1 MLTAEAERI
10 AEIRRENRGD
20 MKIFRQNSVAIYMW
34 LIVVAGTASVLY
46 AAYSLPRGI
55 IDGYFLLL
63 TLITAVLGS
72 RIAIRIPAISGN
84 ITLEDTF
91 VFIALLLYGGEAAVM
106 IGALAGICSALR
118 ISRKVRTVAFGSASL
133 ACSVFTTATVLK
145 FIFGSTTNLMK
156 SGASLAIIAL
166 CVMGMVQYLLHTG
179 IGSIASALKSNERLW
194 YMWSRNFLWISISY
208 FAGAAGAGFIVSS
221 LGTVRF
227 WAFLVCI
234 PIIVIVY
241 FSYDRYMREVKAS
254 ARHAEEAE
262 RRRAESERQ
271 RAEQAERHVLEL
283 NNYIAEQERI
293 SRVLEETK
301 DHFRHAA
308 FHDSLTGL
316 PNRAMFTEL
325 LKAEI
330 ESSER
335 LDGHMFAVLFLD
347 LDRFK
352 NINDSL
358 GHTHGDLLLVAFA
371 ERLERTLRP
380 VDTLARF
387 GGDEFAILLS
397 GMTDAT
403 DAVRVAQRIQDELS
417 QPFVLDKNSAFAT
430 ASIGI
435 ALSSSGYD
443 RADDILRDADIAM
456 YRAKENG
463 KARYEVFDQGMHAR
477 AVSRLQLESDLRQAI
492 EQKEFCVYYQPIVCL
507 QTGRLSGFEAL
518 VRWNHPRRGI
528 VSPADFIP
536 VAEET
541 GLIVPIGQWVLNEAC
556 SHIRQWQID
565 SPSHRSL
572 SLSVNL
578 SARQVAQPDLLER
591 IKAALEASQLNPH
604 CLKLEI
610 TESVVM
616 ENAEAA
622 ALMFKQLRSL
632 GVQLSIDDFGTGY
645 SSLSYL
651 HRFPLN
657 YLKID
662 RSFVMRL
669 TTDNDNAIVRT
680 ISTLARNLGME
691 VIAEGVETEEQYQQ
705 LKMLGCEYGQGYLFS
720 RPVENDGVE
729 HLLAQDARR
738 DTEPDINLE
747 QHGEDVIVSA
757 RLVV

>member
-1 MLTAEAERI
+1 MKKLQ
-10 AEIRRENRGD
+10 ENLAST
-20 MKIFRQNSVAIYMW
+20 FMW
-34 LIVVAGTASVLY
+34 LVVATGATACLY
-46 AAYSLPRGI
+46 VTYNFPPGR
-55 IDGYFLLL
+55 IDGYLLL
-63 TLITAVLGS
+63 LAIVTAVIGS
-72 RIAIRIPAISGN
+72 RIAIRIPQINVN
-84 ITLEDTF
+84 ITVDDTF
-91 VFIALLLYGGEAAVM
+91 VFTALLLYGGEAAVL
-106 IGALAGICSALR
+106 IGAFAGVCSALR
-118 ISRKVRTVAFGSASL
+118 ISRKLRTVAFGGAALASA
-133 ACSVFTTATVLK
+133 VFATETVLK
-145 FIFGSTTNLMK
+145 LAFGSTTNLMQ
-156 SGASLAIIAL
+156 GDAAVAVTAL
-166 CVMGMVQYLLHTG
+166 CVMGMVQYLVHTL
-179 IGSIASALKSNERLW
+179 IGATASALKSQQSVW
-194 YMWSRNFLWISISY
+194 YVWSRNFLWISISY

-221 LGTVRF
+221 MGTARI
-227 WAFLVCI
+227 WALLVCI
-234 PIIVIVY
+234 PIIIIVY

-254 ARHAEEAE
+254 ARYAEEAE
-262 RRRAESERQ
+262 RRRAESEHE
-271 RAEQAERHVLEL
+271 RAEQAERHVQEL
-283 NNYIAEQERI
+283 NNYIVEQERI

-301 DHFRHAA
+301 EHFRHAA

-330 ESSER
+330 ESAK
-335 LDGHMFAVLFLD
+335 LKTDHLFAVLFLD

-358 GHTHGDLLLVAFA
+358 GHTYGDLLLVAFA

-380 VDTLARF
+380 MDTLARF
-387 GGDEFAILLS
+387 GGDEFAILIS
-397 GMTDAT
+397 GMSDAT
-403 DAVRVAQRIQDELS
+403 DAVRVAQRIQDELK

-430 ASIGI
+430 SSMGI
-435 ALSSSGYD
+435 ALSSTGYD
-443 RADDILRDADIAM
+443 KPEDILRDADTAM

-463 KARYEVFDQGMHAR
+463 KARYEVFDQAMHAR
-477 AVSRLQLESDLRQAI
+477 AVSRLQLESDLRQAV
-492 EQKEFCVYYQPIVCL
+492 ERKEFCVYYQPIVSL
-507 QTGRLSGFEAL
+507 QTGRLTGFEAL
-518 VRWNHPRRGI
+518 VRWNHPRRGL

-541 GLIVPIGQWVLNEAC
+541 GLIVPIGEWVLAEAC
-556 SHIRQWQID
+556 TRVREWQIG

-578 SARQVAQPDLLER
+578 SARQVEQADLLER
-591 IKAALEASQLNPH
+591 IHEALETSKLSPH

-622 ALMFKQLRSL
+622 ALKFKQLRSL

-662 RSFVMRL
+662 RSFVSRL

-691 VIAEGVETEEQYQQ
+691 VIAEGIETEEQYQQ
-705 LKMLGCEYGQGYLFS
+705 LRLLGCEYGQGYLFS
-720 RPVENDGVE
+720 QPVNSEAVLL
-729 HLLAQDARR
+729 LLAQDAHR
-738 DTEPDINLE
+738 DSSPDLHIGPVAAE
-747 QHGEDVIVSA
+747 EEVSA
-757 RLVV
+757 GYSM

>member
-1 MLTAEAERI
+1 MWT
-10 AEIRRENRGD
+10 
-20 MKIFRQNSVAIYMW
+20 VAA
-34 LIVVAGTASVLY
+34 AGAAACLY
-46 AAYSLPRGI
+46 SAYTLPHALV
-55 IDGYFLLL
+55 DGYFLLL
-63 TLITAVLGS
+63 TVVTAVIGS
-72 RIAIRIPAISGN
+72 RIAIRIPQINLN
-84 ITLEDTF
+84 ITVDDTF
-91 VFIALLLYGGEAAVM
+91 VFIALLLYGGESAVI
-106 IGALAGICSALR
+106 IGALTGVCSALR
-118 ISRKVRTVAFGSASL
+118 ISRKARTVAFGGGAVACAVFVTARVLSL
-133 ACSVFTTATVLK
+133 T
-145 FIFGSTTNLMK
+145 FGSPTALF
-156 SGASLAIIAL
+156 SYGASMAIIGL
-166 CVMGMVQYLLHTG
+166 CLMGVVQYLSHTLMG
-179 IGSIASALKSNERLW
+179 ATASALKSNESIW
-194 YMWSRNFLWISISY
+194 GMWSRNFLWISISY
-208 FAGAAGAGFIVSS
+208 FSGAAGAGFIVSS
-221 LGTVRF
+221 LGTARF

-234 PIIVIVY
+234 PIIIIVY

-262 RRRAESERQ
+262 RARAEAEHE
-271 RAEQAERHVLEL
+271 RAEQAERHVQEL
-283 NNYIAEQERI
+283 NAYIAEQERI

-301 DHFRHAA
+301 EHFRHAA

-325 LKAEI
+325 LKAEM
-330 ESSER
+330 EGSKR
-335 LDGHMFAVLFLD
+335 RNDHLFAVLFLD

-371 ERLERTLRP
+371 ERLERALRP

-397 GMTDAT
+397 GMHDAT
-403 DAVRVAQRIQDELS
+403 DAVRVAQRISEELS

-443 RADDILRDADIAM
+443 RPEDILRDADTAM

-463 KARYEVFDQGMHAR
+463 KARYEVFDHAMHAR
-477 AVSRLQLESDLRQAI
+477 AVSRLQLESDLRQAV
-492 EQKEFCVYYQPIVCL
+492 EQKEFCVYYQPIVSL
-507 QTGRLSGFEAL
+507 ETGRLAGFEAL
-518 VRWNHPRRGI
+518 VRWNHPRRGL

-541 GLIVPIGQWVLNEAC
+541 GLIVPIGEWVLQEAC
-556 SHIRQWQID
+556 KHVRKCQLAF
-565 SPSHRSL
+565 PSHRSL

-578 SARQVAQPDLLER
+578 SARQVAQADLLDR
-591 IKAALEASQLNPH
+591 IKEALASSKLNAH
-604 CLKLEI
+604 HLKLEI

-622 ALMFKQLRSL
+622 ALMFKQLRAL

-662 RSFVMRL
+662 RSFVSRL

-691 VIAEGVETEEQYQQ
+691 VIAEGIETEEQYQQ
-705 LKMLGCEYGQGYLFS
+705 LKMLGCEYGQGFLFS
-720 RPVENDGVE
+720 HPVNAEGVL
-729 HLLAQDARR
+729 HLLAQDAHR
-738 DTEPDINLE
+738 DGEPQFELSRTQAE
-747 QHGEDVIVSA
+747 EDVTLIYSM
-757 RLVV
+757 

>member
-1 MLTAEAERI
+1 M
-10 AEIRRENRGD
+10 
-20 MKIFRQNSVAIYMW
+20 SVYMW
-34 LIVVAGTASVLY
+34 TVVTAGAACVLY
-46 AAYSLPRGI
+46 ATYKLQVGV

-72 RIAIRIPAISGN
+72 RIAIRIPKISAN

-106 IGALAGICSALR
+106 IGALAGICAALR
-118 ISRKVRTVAFGSASL
+118 ISRKVRTVAFGSSAL
-133 ACSVFTTATVLK
+133 AVSVMTTATVLK
-145 FIFGSTTNLMK
+145 LVFGSTTNLLNNGSSM
-156 SGASLAIIAL
+156 AIISL
-166 CVMGMVQYLLHTG
+166 CVMGLVQYLVHTG
-179 IGSIASALKSNERLW
+179 LGSIASALKVGESLW
-194 YMWSRNFLWISISY
+194 HMWTRNFLWISISY

-221 LGTVRF
+221 LGTARF
-227 WAFLVCI
+227 WAFLICI

-262 RRRAESERQ
+262 RARAELEHQ
-271 RAEQAERHVLEL
+271 RAEQAEKHVQEL

-301 DHFRHAA
+301 EHFRHAA

-330 ESSER
+330 ESSNR
-335 LDGHMFAVLFLD
+335 RNDHMFAVLFLD

-380 VDTLARF
+380 IDTLARF

-443 RADDILRDADIAM
+443 RPDDILRDADIAM

-463 KARYEVFDQGMHAR
+463 KARYELFDHGMHAR

-492 EQKEFCVYYQPIVCL
+492 EQKEFCVYYQPIISL
-507 QTGRLSGFEAL
+507 QTGRLAGFEAL
-518 VRWNHPRRGI
+518 VRWNHPRRGL
-528 VSPADFIP
+528 VAPADFIP

-556 SHIRQWQID
+556 AQVRQWQID

-578 SARQVAQPDLLER
+578 SARQVAQPDLLQR
-591 IKAALEASQLNPH
+591 IKDALETSKLNPH

-622 ALMFKQLRSL
+622 AQMFKQLRSL

-691 VIAEGVETEEQYQQ
+691 VIAEGIETEEQFQQ

-720 RPVENDGVE
+720 RPVSNDGVE
-729 HLLAQDARR
+729 HLLAQDSKR
-738 DTEPDINLE
+738 DREIDLNLDQTADE
-747 QHGEDVIVSA
+747 FS
-757 RLVV
+757 VVYSM

>member
-1 MLTAEAERI
+1 
-10 AEIRRENRGD
+10 
-20 MKIFRQNSVAIYMW
+20 MW
-34 LIVVAGTASVLY
+34 TVVAAGAATCLY
-46 AAYSLPRGI
+46 AAYTLPRGLV
-55 IDGYFLLL
+55 DGYFLLL
-63 TLITAVLGS
+63 TLVTAVIGS
-72 RIAIRIPAISGN
+72 RIAIRIPQINLN
-84 ITLEDTF
+84 ITVDDTF
-91 VFIALLLYGGEAAVM
+91 VFIALLLYGGESAVL
-106 IGALAGICSALR
+106 IGALSGVCSALR
-118 ISRKVRTVAFGSASL
+118 ISRMPRTVAFGGASV
-133 ACSVFTTATVLK
+133 ACAVFVTAKVLS
-145 FIFGSTTNLMK
+145 FTFGSPTALFAHGPSM
-156 SGASLAIIAL
+156 AIIGL
-166 CVMGMVQYLLHTG
+166 CLMGIAQYLAHTG
-179 IGSIASALKSNERLW
+179 MGATASALKAGESIWR
-194 YMWSRNFLWISISY
+194 MWSRNFLWISISY

-221 LGTVRF
+221 LGTARF

-234 PIIVIVY
+234 PIIIIVY

-262 RRRAESERQ
+262 RARAEAEHE
-271 RAEQAERHVLEL
+271 RAEQAERHVQEL
-283 NNYIAEQERI
+283 NAYIAEQERI

-325 LKAEI
+325 LKAEMD
-330 ESSER
+330 SSKR
-335 LDGHMFAVLFLD
+335 RDDHMFAVLFLD

-371 ERLERTLRP
+371 ERLERALRP

-397 GMTDAT
+397 GMHDAT
-403 DAVRVAQRIQDELS
+403 DAVRVAQRISEELS

-443 RADDILRDADIAM
+443 RPEDILRDADTAM

-463 KARYEVFDQGMHAR
+463 KARYEVFDHGMHAR
-477 AVSRLQLESDLRQAI
+477 AVSRLQLESDLRRAVEEKQ
-492 EQKEFCVYYQPIVCL
+492 FCVYYQPIVSL
-507 QTGRLSGFEAL
+507 ETGRLAGFEAL
-518 VRWNHPRRGI
+518 VRWNHPRRGL

-541 GLIVPIGQWVLNEAC
+541 GLIVPIGEWVLQEAC
-556 SHIRQWQID
+556 RHIRECQTAH
-565 SPSHRSL
+565 PSHRSL

-578 SARQVAQPDLLER
+578 SARQVAQSDLLDR
-591 IKAALEASQLNPH
+591 IKEALAISKLNPH
-604 CLKLEI
+604 HLKLEI

-662 RSFVMRL
+662 RSFVSRL

-691 VIAEGVETEEQYQQ
+691 VIAEGIETEEQYQQ

-720 RPVENDGVE
+720 QPVNNEGVL
-729 HLLAQDARR
+729 HLLAQDAHR
-738 DTEPDINLE
+738 DENPELE
-747 QHGEDVIVSA
+747 LTPRPAEEDVALAYSM
-757 RLVV
+757 

>member
-1 MLTAEAERI
+1 
-10 AEIRRENRGD
+10 
-20 MKIFRQNSVAIYMW
+20 MW
-34 LIVVAGTASVLY
+34 LVVAAGAAACLN
-46 AAYSLPRGI
+46 AAYWLHGGMV
-55 IDGYFLLL
+55 DGYFLLL
-63 TLITAVLGS
+63 TVATAVIGS
-72 RIAIRIPAISGN
+72 RIAIRIPQINLN
-84 ITLEDTF
+84 ITVDDTF
-91 VFIALLLYGGEAAVM
+91 VFIALLHYGSERAVLL
-106 IGALAGICSALR
+106 GALAGICSALR
-118 ISRKVRTVAFGSASL
+118 ISRKARTVAFGGGAL
-133 ACSVFTTATVLK
+133 ACAVFATGKVLTLTVGAPTAV
-145 FIFGSTTNLMK
+145 FAH
-156 SGASLAIIAL
+156 GASMAVIGL
-166 CVMGMVQYLLHTG
+166 CLTGIVQYLAHTG
-179 IGSIASALKSNERLW
+179 IGATASALKNNESIWR
-194 YMWSRNFLWISISY
+194 MWSRNFLWISISY

-221 LGTVRF
+221 LGTGRF
-227 WAFLVCI
+227 WAILVCI
-234 PIIVIVY
+234 PIVIIVY

-262 RRRAESERQ
+262 RARAEAEHE
-271 RAEQAERHVLEL
+271 RAEQAERHVQEL
-283 NNYIAEQERI
+283 NAYIAEQERI

-301 DHFRHAA
+301 EHFRHAA

-325 LKAEI
+325 LKAEM
-330 ESSER
+330 ESSKR
-335 LDGHMFAVLFLD
+335 RDAHMFAVLFLD

-371 ERLERTLRP
+371 ERLERILRP

-397 GMTDAT
+397 GMSDAT

-417 QPFVLDKNSAFAT
+417 QPFVLDKNSAFASS
-430 ASIGI
+430 SIGI

-443 RADDILRDADIAM
+443 RPEDILRDADTAM

-463 KARYEVFDQGMHAR
+463 KARYEVFDHGMHAR
-477 AVSRLQLESDLRQAI
+477 AVSRLQLESDLRQAV
-492 EQKEFCVYYQPIVCL
+492 EQKQFCVYYQPIICL
-507 QTGRLSGFEAL
+507 QSGRLAGFEAL
-518 VRWNHPRRGI
+518 VRWNHPRRGL

-541 GLIVPIGQWVLNEAC
+541 GLIVPIGEWVLHEAC
-556 SHIRQWQID
+556 RHIRQCQLAHA
-565 SPSHRSL
+565 SHRSL

-578 SARQVAQPDLLER
+578 SARQVAQPDLLDR
-591 IKAALEASQLNPH
+591 IKEALTNSKLNPH

-622 ALMFKQLRSL
+622 ALMFKQLRLL

-662 RSFVMRL
+662 RSFVSRL
-669 TTDNDNAIVRT
+669 TTDHDNAIIRT
-680 ISTLARNLGME
+680 ISTLAHNLGME
-691 VIAEGVETEEQYQQ
+691 VIAEGIETEEQYRQ
-705 LKMLGCEYGQGYLFS
+705 LRMLGCEYGQGFLFS
-720 RPVENDGVE
+720 HPVDDQGV
-729 HLLAQDARR
+729 RR
-738 DTEPDINLE
+738 LLE
-747 QHGEDVIVSA
+747 QNAHRDVAHDLTLNPPSDDDVILAYSM
-757 RLVV
+757 

>member
-1 MLTAEAERI
+1 
-10 AEIRRENRGD
+10 
-20 MKIFRQNSVAIYMW
+20 MKNLRQQLFDVFMWLVVAIGAAACFY
-34 LIVVAGTASVLY
+34 SVLT
-46 AAYSLPRGI
+46 LPSGTI
-55 IDGYFLLL
+55 SGYFLLL
-63 TLITAVLGS
+63 VVVTAVIGS
-72 RIAIRIPAISGN
+72 RIAIRIPKVN
-84 ITLEDTF
+84 LNVTVDDTF
-91 VFIALLLYGGEAAVM
+91 VFFTLLYYGGEAAVL
-106 IGALAGICSALR
+106 IGALAGLCSALR
-118 ISRKVRTVAFGSASL
+118 ISRKARTVAFGSA
-133 ACSVFTTATVLK
+133 AVAVSVLTTATTLK
-145 FIFGSTTNLMK
+145 IVFGSTTNLLQ
-156 SGASLAIIAL
+156 GDAARAITAL
-166 CVMGMVQYLLHTG
+166 CLTALVQYLVHTG
-179 IGSIASALKSNERLW
+179 VGAVASSLKTGESLW
-194 YMWSRNFLWISISY
+194 RMWTRNFLWISISY
-208 FAGAAGAGFIVSS
+208 FAGAAGAGFIVNS
-221 LGTVRF
+221 LGTGRF

-234 PIIVIVY
+234 PIIIIVY

-254 ARHAEEAE
+254 ARQAEEAE
-262 RRRAESERQ
+262 RARAELEHQ
-271 RAEQAERHVLEL
+271 RAEQAERHVQEL

-301 DHFRHAA
+301 EHFRHAA

-316 PNRAMFTEL
+316 PNRGMFTEL

-330 ESSER
+330 ETAKR
-335 LDGHMFAVLFLD
+335 APDHLFAVLFLD

-387 GGDEFAILLS
+387 GGDEFAILVS
-397 GMTDAT
+397 GMSDTTDAI
-403 DAVRVAQRIQDELS
+403 RVAQRIQDELRH
-417 QPFVLDKNSAFAT
+417 PFVLDKNSTFAT

-435 ALSSSGYD
+435 ALSSTGYD
-443 RADDILRDADIAM
+443 RPEDTLRDADIAM

-463 KARYEVFDQGMHAR
+463 KARYEMFDHGMHAR
-477 AVSRLQLESDLRQAI
+477 AVSRLQLESDLREAV
-492 EQKEFCVYYQPIVCL
+492 ERKEFCVFYQPIVSL
-507 QTGRLSGFEAL
+507 QTGRLAGFEAL
-518 VRWNHPRRGI
+518 VRWNHPRRGL

-541 GLIVPIGQWVLNEAC
+541 GLIVPIGDWVLAEAC
-556 SHIRQWQID
+556 ARLREWQLA
-565 SPSHRSL
+565 SPSHRAL

-578 SARQVAQPDLLER
+578 SARQVAQPDLLEW
-591 IKAALEASQLNPH
+591 IKKALNDSNLSPH

-662 RSFVMRL
+662 RSFVARL

-691 VIAEGVETEEQYQQ
+691 VIAEGIETEEQFAQ
-705 LKMLGCEYGQGYLFS
+705 LRMLGCEYGQGYLFS
-720 RPVENDGVE
+720 PPIADHGVR
-729 HLLAQDARR
+729 HLLSQDAYRGVQ
-738 DTEPDINLE
+738 L
-747 QHGEDVIVSA
+747 DVHPQPTTDD
-757 RLVV
+757 VVVPYSM

>member
-1 MLTAEAERI
+1 MIDRRQQLT
-10 AEIRRENRGD
+10 GL
-20 MKIFRQNSVAIYMW
+20 YMW
-34 LIVVAGTASVLY
+34 TVVAAGSASVLY
-46 AAYSLPRGI
+46 AAYTLPAGI
-55 IDGYFLLL
+55 IDGYFLIL

-72 RIAIRIPAISGN
+72 RIAIRISHVNAN

-118 ISRKVRTVAFGSASL
+118 ISRKVRTVAFASASL
-133 ACSVFTTATVLK
+133 AVAVFATTTALK
-145 FIFGSTTNLMK
+145 IAFGSTTNLLNQGT
-156 SGASLAIIAL
+156 SIAIIAL
-166 CVMGMVQYLLHTG
+166 CLMGMVQYLVHTW
-179 IGSIASALKSNERLW
+179 IGSIASALKAGESIW
-194 YMWSRNFLWISISY
+194 FMWTRNFLWISISY
-208 FAGAAGAGFIVSS
+208 FAGAAGAGFIVGS
-221 LGTVRF
+221 LGTIRF

-234 PIIVIVY
+234 PILVIVY

-262 RRRAESERQ
+262 RARAKSEHE
-271 RAEQAERHVLEL
+271 RADQAERHVQEL
-283 NNYIAEQERI
+283 NNYIVEQERI
-293 SRVLEETK
+293 GRVLEETK
-301 DHFRHAA
+301 EHFRHAA
-308 FHDSLTGL
+308 FHDALTGL

-330 ESSER
+330 ESSKR
-335 LDGHMFAVLFLD
+335 RNQHMFAVLFLD

-387 GGDEFAILLS
+387 GGDEFAILIS

-417 QPFVLDKNSAFAT
+417 QPFMLDKNSAFAT

-443 RADDILRDADIAM
+443 LPEDILRDADIAM

-463 KARYEVFDQGMHAR
+463 KARYEVFDHGMHAR
-477 AVSRLQLESDLRQAI
+477 AVSRLQLESDLRQAV
-492 EQKEFCVYYQPIVCL
+492 EQKQFCVYYQPIISL
-507 QTGRLSGFEAL
+507 QTGRLTGFEAL
-518 VRWNHPRRGI
+518 VRWNHPRRGL

-541 GLIVPIGQWVLNEAC
+541 GLIVPIGEWVLTEAC
-556 SHIRQWQID
+556 AHIRQWQMD

-572 SLSVNL
+572 NLSVNL
-578 SARQVAQPDLLER
+578 SARQIAQPDLLER
-591 IKAALEASQLNPH
+591 IKEALANSKLNPH

-669 TTDNDNAIVRT
+669 TTDNDSIVRT

-691 VIAEGVETEEQYQQ
+691 VIAEGIETEEQYQQ

-720 RPVENDGVE
+720 RPVDDNGVQ
-729 HLLAQDARR
+729 HLLSQDAKR
-738 DTEPDINLE
+738 DSNPDIDLE
-747 QHGEDVIVSA
+747 QQGEE
-757 RLVV
+757 VVAAIYSM

>member
-1 MLTAEAERI
+1 
-10 AEIRRENRGD
+10 
-20 MKIFRQNSVAIYMW
+20 MKIQRQQLTPIYMW
-34 LIVVAGTASVLY
+34 LVVAAGAAICLY
-46 AAYSLPRGI
+46 AACTLPHGL

-63 TLITAVLGS
+63 TLITAVIGS
-72 RIAIRIPAISGN
+72 RIAIRIPQINVN
-84 ITLEDTF
+84 ITVDDTF
-91 VFIALLLYGGEAAVM
+91 VFIALLLYGGKAAIL
-106 IGALAGICSALR
+106 IGALAGVCSALR
-118 ISRKVRTVAFGSASL
+118 ISRKARTVAFGGGAL
-133 ACSVFTTATVLK
+133 ACAVLVNAAVLQFT
-145 FIFGSTTNLMK
+145 FGSPTALFAHGSSM
-156 SGASLAIIAL
+156 AIIGL
-166 CVMGMVQYLLHTG
+166 CLMGIVQYLTHTCLG
-179 IGSIASALKSNERLW
+179 ATASALKAGESVWR
-194 YMWSRNFLWISISY
+194 MWSRNFLWISISY

-221 LGTVRF
+221 LGTARF

-234 PIIVIVY
+234 PIIIIVY

-262 RRRAESERQ
+262 RARAEAEHE
-271 RAEQAERHVLEL
+271 RAEQAERHVQEL
-283 NNYIAEQERI
+283 NAYIGEQERI

-301 DHFRHAA
+301 EHFRHAA

-325 LKAEI
+325 LKAEMDN
-330 ESSER
+330 SKR
-335 LDGHMFAVLFLD
+335 RDGHMFAVLFLD

-371 ERLERTLRP
+371 ERLERALRP

-397 GMTDAT
+397 GISDTT

-417 QPFVLDKNSAFAT
+417 QPFVLYKNSAFASS
-430 ASIGI
+430 SIGI
-435 ALSSSGYD
+435 ALSSTGYD
-443 RADDILRDADIAM
+443 RPEDILRDADTAM

-463 KARYEVFDQGMHAR
+463 KARYEVFDHGMHAR
-477 AVSRLQLESDLRQAI
+477 AVSRLQLESDLRQAV
-492 EQKEFCVYYQPIVCL
+492 EQKEFCVYYQPIVSL
-507 QTGRLSGFEAL
+507 QTGRLAGFEAL
-518 VRWNHPRRGI
+518 VRWNHPRRGL

-541 GLIVPIGQWVLNEAC
+541 GLIVPIGGWVLQEAC
-556 SHIRQWQID
+556 RHIRECQLAH
-565 SPSHRSL
+565 PSHRSL

-578 SARQVAQPDLLER
+578 SARQVAQADLLER
-591 IKAALEASQLNPH
+591 INEALAVSKLSPH

-622 ALMFKQLRSL
+622 ALMFKQLRAL

-662 RSFVMRL
+662 RSFVSRL

-691 VIAEGVETEEQYQQ
+691 VIAEGIETEEQYQQ
-705 LKMLGCEYGQGYLFS
+705 LRLLGCEYGQGFLFS
-720 RPVENDGVE
+720 HPVNNEGVA
-729 HLLAQDARR
+729 HLLTQDAHR
-738 DTEPDINLE
+738 DADPDAL
-747 QHGEDVIVSA
+747 HPLPAEDEIELMYSM
-757 RLVV
+757 

>member
-1 MLTAEAERI
+1 
-10 AEIRRENRGD
+10 
-20 MKIFRQNSVAIYMW
+20 MKKVTPISVYMW
-34 LIVVAGTASVLY
+34 SVVVAGTAAVLY
-46 AAYSLPRGI
+46 SAYTLPRGI

-63 TLITAVLGS
+63 MLVTAVIGS
-72 RIAIRIPAISGN
+72 RIAIRIPQINVN
-84 ITLEDTF
+84 ITVDDTF
-91 VFIALLLYGGEAAVM
+91 VFIALLHYGGEAAVI

-118 ISRKVRTVAFGSASL
+118 ISRKVRTVAFGSAGL
-133 ACSVFTTATVLK
+133 ACAVFATASVLK
-145 FIFGSTTNLMK
+145 LAFGSTTGLLKNE
-156 SGASLAIIAL
+156 ASLALIAL
-166 CVMGMVQYLLHTG
+166 CLMGMVQYLVHTG
-179 IGSIASALKSNERLW
+179 LGATASALKANVSIW
-194 YMWSRNFLWISISY
+194 HMWSRNFLWISISY

-221 LGTVRF
+221 LGTARF

-234 PIIVIVY
+234 PIIIIVY

-254 ARHAEEAE
+254 VRHAEEAE
-262 RRRAESERQ
+262 RARAELEHQ
-271 RAEQAERHVLEL
+271 RAEQAEKHVLEL

-301 DHFRHAA
+301 EHFRHAA

-330 ESSER
+330 ESTNR
-335 LDGHMFAVLFLD
+335 RDPHMFAVLFLD

-387 GGDEFAILLS
+387 GGDEFAILIT

-417 QPFVLDKNSAFAT
+417 EPFVLDKNSAFAT

-443 RADDILRDADIAM
+443 RPEDILRDADIAM

-463 KARYEVFDQGMHAR
+463 KARYELFDHGMHAR

-492 EQKEFCVYYQPIVCL
+492 ENKEFCVYYQPIVSL
-507 QTGRLSGFEAL
+507 ETGRLAGFEAL
-518 VRWNHPRRGI
+518 VRWNHPRRGL

-556 SHIRQWQID
+556 AQVRQWQID
-565 SPSHRSL
+565 SPSHRAL

-578 SARQVAQPDLLER
+578 SARQVAQPDLLEQ
-591 IKAALEASQLNPH
+591 IKEALATSKLNPH

-622 ALMFKQLRSL
+622 VLMFKQLRSL

-691 VIAEGVETEEQYQQ
+691 VIAEGIETEEQYQQ
-705 LKMLGCEYGQGYLFS
+705 LKMLGCEYGQGFLFS
-720 RPVENDGVE
+720 RPVHNEGVQ
-729 HLLAQDARR
+729 HLLTQDARR
-738 DTEPDINLE
+738 DLDPDVNLD
-747 QHGEDVIVSA
+747 HAKDDVTVAYSM
-757 RLVV
+757 

>member
-1 MLTAEAERI
+1 
-10 AEIRRENRGD
+10 
-20 MKIFRQNSVAIYMW
+20 MKRLSSISVFMW
-34 LIVVAGTASVLY
+34 SVVAAGTVCCVY
-46 AAYSLPRGI
+46 AAYTLPRGI

-63 TLITAVLGS
+63 MLITAVIGS
-72 RIAIRIPAISGN
+72 RIAIRIPQINVN
-84 ITLEDTF
+84 ITVDDTF
-91 VFIALLLYGGEAAVM
+91 VFIALLHYGGEAAVL

-118 ISRKVRTVAFGSASL
+118 ISRKVRTVAFGSAAL
-133 ACSVFTTATVLK
+133 ACAVFATATVLK
-145 FIFGSTTNLMK
+145 FTFGSTSGLLT
-156 SGASLAIIAL
+156 SGASLGIIAL
-166 CVMGMVQYLLHTG
+166 CLMGLVQYLVHTG
-179 IGSIASALKSNERLW
+179 LGATATALRANESIWR
-194 YMWSRNFLWISISY
+194 MWSRNFLWISISY

-221 LGTVRF
+221 LGTARF

-234 PIIVIVY
+234 PIIIIVY

-262 RRRAESERQ
+262 RARAELEHQ
-271 RAEQAERHVLEL
+271 RAEQAERHVQEL

-301 DHFRHAA
+301 EHFRHAA

-330 ESSER
+330 ESSSR
-335 LDGHMFAVLFLD
+335 RDAHMFAVLFLD

-380 VDTLARF
+380 IDTLARF
-387 GGDEFAILLS
+387 GGDEFAILIT

-417 QPFVLDKNSAFAT
+417 EPFVLDKSSAFAT

-463 KARYEVFDQGMHAR
+463 KARYEVFDHGMHAR

-492 EQKEFCVYYQPIVCL
+492 ENKEFCVYYQPIVSL
-507 QTGRLSGFEAL
+507 QTGCLAGFEAL
-518 VRWNHPRRGI
+518 VRWNHPRRGL

-541 GLIVPIGQWVLNEAC
+541 GLIVPIGEWVLNEAC
-556 SHIRQWQID
+556 AQVRQWQVD
-565 SPSHRSL
+565 SPSHRAL

-578 SARQVAQPDLLER
+578 SARQVAQPDLLNR
-591 IKAALEASQLNPH
+591 IKEALETSKLNPH

-622 ALMFKQLRSL
+622 VLMFKQLRSL

-662 RSFVMRL
+662 RSFVTRL

-691 VIAEGVETEEQYQQ
+691 VIAEGIETEEQYQQ
-705 LKMLGCEYGQGYLFS
+705 LKLLGCEYGQGYLFS
-720 RPVENDGVE
+720 RPVKNDDVP
-729 HLLAQDARR
+729 HLLAKDGQR
-738 DTEPDINLE
+738 DLEPDLKLTTDNADFLLI
-747 QHGEDVIVSA
+747 SA
-757 RLVV
+757 DLLQ